1 MQLTGFSN
9 IVNASEGYTINTDA
23 SLTVKDVVTVY
34 SVENNVDLGRLEPGQ
49 TFYYENYDSE
59 KVFVRIGSVLG
70 YLDRSLVTLNENATQ
85 SNSNLEYVSSLTLTE
100 ETEVYSSE
108 TQEKIAILSMQEIDG
123 VFIDDSTFEVLIAGK
138 KGKIL
143 VSSKIVLD
151 ETTETTDTTEVLPDS
166 ESGVVEESN
175 DTTTT
180 EPVQETTVDVSTN
193 TQTESTTITISEVS
207 STTFTTN
214 DKFFEAT
221 SRTAIYEKKDGKL
234 VRVGAVDAGQQYPR
248 IGDTGDWHVI
258 KFGNTT
264 GFVKKV
270 YTIPS
275 DGKAIQNANTF
286 YANSKVIISP
296 KLNIAVYDTSSGVSV
311 QYASLYQG
319 IQYPII
325 SDIGDWLR
333 IDVAGRIGYIRE
345 KDVTIPFTLNDKFFE
360 ATTRTAIYEKKDGV
374 LIRVGAVDAGQQ
386 YPRIGDTGDWHTI
399 KFGNTIGYVK
409 KVFTIPSDGK
419 KIKNANTVYSNSNVS
434 ILPKLNIAVYD
445 TSSGVSV
452 QFASLYEGNAY
463 PIINDIGDWLRVDVA
478 GRIGFIRERDVTKAF
493 TSNDKHFEATIR
505 TAIYEKKDGILVKVG
520 AVDQGQHYPR
530 IGDTGS
536 WHVIKFGNTTGYVK
550 KAYTVPSDG
559 KAIKNANTIYTNSKL
574 FINPKL
580 NIAVYDTSSGVS
592 VQFASLY
599 EGITYPIISDIGDWL
614 RVDVAGRIG
623 FIRERDIVFVGLNY
637 SSYNLSFAEALD
649 MQMRVRPQ
657 TDKYRNNAAYVS
669 SSSVDVFNGGSIT
682 GSSVNLRT
690 SPDLDTSA
698 NIYKMVARGT
708 AFILLDNNVTG
719 DSFNGSTTWF
729 KIEYENQILY
739 VHSSLASS
747 SSRIAKTKAVTNIH
761 ADVNST
767 SHIYGTVSQG
777 ALLRVVSEGTS
788 WNSIGIGAWRN
799 ATSDD
804 TSYFL
809 NPINFKDDDTQK
821 YQFLDLRYFTD
832 IPSAELAQLLNG
844 KGILSGTEDIFRQV
858 ASQAKINELYLI
870 SHALLETGN
879 GTSPLATGVV
889 YNGKTVYNFFG
900 IHAFD
905 SCPIECG
912 AKKAYDEGWFTVEL
926 AIAGGAEFAKNSYI
940 YNGQN
945 TLYSMRW
952 NPAGMAEKGSATH
965 QYATD
970 IGWSNKQVH
979 YYSQF
984 YFGREYNLHFDIPVY
999 K

>member
-1 MQLTGFSN
+1 
-9 IVNASEGYTINTDA
+9 
-23 SLTVKDVVTVY
+23 
-34 SVENNVDLGRLEPGQ
+34 
-49 TFYYENYDSE
+49 
-59 KVFVRIGSVLG
+59 
-70 YLDRSLVTLNENATQ
+70 
-85 SNSNLEYVSSLTLTE
+85 
-100 ETEVYSSE
+100 
-108 TQEKIAILSMQEIDG
+108 
-123 VFIDDSTFEVLIAGK
+123 
-138 KGKIL
+138 
-143 VSSKIVLD
+143 
-151 ETTETTDTTEVLPDS
+151 
-166 ESGVVEESN
+166 
-175 DTTTT
+175 
-180 EPVQETTVDVSTN
+180 
-193 TQTESTTITISEVS
+193 
-207 STTFTTN
+207 
-214 DKFFEAT
+214 
-221 SRTAIYEKKDGKL
+221 
-234 VRVGAVDAGQQYPR
+234 
-248 IGDTGDWHVI
+248 
-258 KFGNTT
+258 
-264 GFVKKV
+264 
-270 YTIPS
+270 
-275 DGKAIQNANTF
+275 
-286 YANSKVIISP
+286 
-296 KLNIAVYDTSSGVSV
+296 
-311 QYASLYQG
+311 
-319 IQYPII
+319 
-325 SDIGDWLR
+325 
-333 IDVAGRIGYIRE
+333 
-345 KDVTIPFTLNDKFFE
+345 
-360 ATTRTAIYEKKDGV
+360 
-374 LIRVGAVDAGQQ
+374 
-386 YPRIGDTGDWHTI
+386 
-399 KFGNTIGYVK
+399 
-409 KVFTIPSDGK
+409 
-419 KIKNANTVYSNSNVS
+419 
-434 ILPKLNIAVYD
+434 
-445 TSSGVSV
+445 
-452 QFASLYEGNAY
+452 
-463 PIINDIGDWLRVDVA
+463 
-478 GRIGFIRERDVTKAF
+478 
-493 TSNDKHFEATIR
+493 
-505 TAIYEKKDGILVKVG
+505 
-520 AVDQGQHYPR
+520 
-530 IGDTGS
+530 
-536 WHVIKFGNTTGYVK
+536 
-550 KAYTVPSDG
+550 
-559 KAIKNANTIYTNSKL
+559 
-574 FINPKL
+574 
-580 NIAVYDTSSGVS
+580 
-592 VQFASLY
+592 
-599 EGITYPIISDIGDWL
+599 
-614 RVDVAGRIG
+614 
-623 FIRERDIVFVGLNY
+623 
-637 SSYNLSFAEALD
+637 
-649 MQMRVRPQ
+649 
-657 TDKYRNNAAYVS
+657 
-669 SSSVDVFNGGSIT
+669 
-682 GSSVNLRT
+682 
-690 SPDLDTSA
+690 
-698 NIYKMVARGT
+698 MVARGT